1 MRLRNFTLVMAGM
14 IAVLA
19 QPMTAQMAPAKPNAI
34 RTQLSQAAPSAAK
47 PAAPAK
53 PAAAAKPVAPAKPAV
68 AAAKPEAAAKPAAPA
83 AQASTTPTP
92 QGAAAPAAGGPRRDP
107 FNPLLGKT
115 TGEGAAVPDRLPPGK
130 AGLMI
135 GTLRLDGL
143 VRGPNGMLA
152 VVSNPQQ
159 RVYFLREGDHIFDGQ
174 VLRITMEAVSFQQ
187 MGRDAFGNSL
197 EHEVTRRL
205 YPNPGEQR

>member
-1 MRLRNFTLVMAGM
+1 MRVRYFTLVMVGM
-14 IAVLA
+14 MAMLA
-19 QPMTAQMAPAKPNAI
+19 RPMAAQMVVKPNTV
-34 RTQLSQAAPSAAK
+34 RQQLSQAAPGKSAAPVV
-47 PAAPAK
+47 PAAKGP
-53 PAAAAKPVAPAKPAV
+53 APAS
-68 AAAKPEAAAKPAAPA
+68 PA
-83 AQASTTPTP
+83 AQAAPKP
-92 QGAAAPAAGGPRRDP
+92 GAAAAPAAGGPKRDP
-107 FNPLLGKT
+107 FDPLLNKT
-115 TGEGAAVPDRLPPGK
+115 VGQVGTGPDRLPPGK

-159 RVYFLREGDHIFDGQ
+159 RVYFLREGDRIFDGQ

-187 MGRDAFGNSL
+187 TGRDPFGNSL

>member
-1 MRLRNFTLVMAGM
+1 MRVRYFTLVMAGM
-14 IAVLA
+14 MAMLA
-19 QPMTAQMAPAKPNAI
+19 RPAAAQMAPAKPNTVRELVGQAAPGK
-34 RTQLSQAAPSAAK
+34 SAAPAVPAAQAAPSAAQTAPK
-47 PAAPAK
+47 PGA
-53 PAAAAKPVAPAKPAV
+53 
-68 AAAKPEAAAKPAAPA
+68 
-83 AQASTTPTP
+83 
-92 QGAAAPAAGGPRRDP
+92 AAAPAAGGSKRDP
-107 FNPLLGKT
+107 FDPLLGRT
-115 TGEGAAVPDRLPPGK
+115 TGQGAPVPDRLPPGK

-152 VVSNPQQ
+152 VVSNPQE
-159 RVYFLREGDHIFDGQ
+159 RVYFLREGDRIFDGQ

-187 MGRDAFGNSL
+187 TGRDAFGNSL